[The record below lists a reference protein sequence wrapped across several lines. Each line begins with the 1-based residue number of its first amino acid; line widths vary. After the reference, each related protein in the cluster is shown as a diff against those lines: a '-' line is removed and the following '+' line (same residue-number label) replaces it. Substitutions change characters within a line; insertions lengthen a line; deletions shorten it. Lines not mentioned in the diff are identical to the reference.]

1 MLTKPSNI
9 KFVYSGHVAMSL
21 SNLPHYP
28 AFFTVFGKLMNIQAM
43 MWHGIMKSL
52 AGEDTYFQVSY

>member
-21 SNLPHYP
+21 SNLTHYP

-43 MWHGIMKSL
+43 MWHGLMKSL
-52 AGEDTYFQVSY
+52 AGEDT